1 MDEPQYWSACLERV
15 GSHGD
20 REAFT
25 ALFEH
30 FAPLLKSFLA
40 AGAGQNSENIEELVQ
55 ETMVKVWRKAAN
67 YNRSQSNANTWIY
80 TIARNTR
87 ID

>member
-1 MDEPQYWSACLERV
+1 MEEAQNWSACLERV

-20 REAFT
+20 REAFS
-25 ALFEH
+25 ALFAH

-55 ETMVKVWRKAAN
+55 DVPCQARVRRPASATAAAAAASTTMTAG
-67 YNRSQSNANTWIY
+67 
-80 TIARNTR
+80 
-87 ID
+87 DD